1 MANEEV
7 KDTNPKDSV
16 GTKKTAI
23 SCLPIRVLWR
33 VGLAMM
39 EGALKYGRF
48 NYRAAGVRASVYFD
62 AAVGRH
68 LFSWW
73 EGQDV
78 DADSGLHHIDKA
90 IAGLMVLRDSML
102 QGNWVDDRP
111 PRQDLDLGP
120 LNQHAAELI
129 ERYVD
134 KNPRH
139 YTIDD
144 SSL

>member
-1 MANEEV
+1 MSEKE
-7 KDTNPKDSV
+7 TNPKDAI
-16 GTKKTAI
+16 GTRKAPI
-23 SCLPIRVLWR
+23 SCLPIRVLWQ

-48 NYRAAGVRASVYFD
+48 NYRAAGVRASVYID

-68 LFSWW
+68 IFGWW
-73 EGQDV
+73 EGRDI
-78 DADSGLHHIDKA
+78 DPDSGLHELDKA
-90 IAGLMVLRDSML
+90 IAALMVLRDSII

-111 PRQDLDLGP
+111 PRQAFDMEAMNKQASDLID
-120 LNQHAAELI
+120 
-129 ERYVD
+129 RYGD